1 MASLSYTPLTS
12 NTLLRFGENVLD
24 RNDDSYSSPIDITAI
39 FEDGIDIGGQ
49 VFSEI
54 YLNNNGNVTFGSG
67 LSTYTPGVIGGTT
80 GLNIIAPFWADVDTR
95 ADVPDVPDGVFWD
108 IKEGRDSIVFT
119 WNQVGYYNSQI
130 NKLDTFQLE
139 LMDRGLGDVEII
151 FRYQSVN
158 WTTGGASGGV
168 DGLGGTI
175 ARAGFSLGG
184 LYFELPASGDQTG
197 MLELETQSGNLGVS
211 GVWQFLLRDGTPS
224 GFGTTDPDTYTGTM
238 NRDIWFGLEGNDTAS
253 GRGRG
258 DVIYG
263 NAGDDVLYGGA
274 GADRLYGEAGADSLY
289 GGTENDLLD
298 GGEGDDM
305 LTGGGGRD
313 TAAFQSGS
321 LQQMVVRLDLGT
333 ATGMGSDTL
342 VSIESAST
350 GAGAD
355 LLVGNDLNNLLSGGA
370 GADTLRGGDGADRLI
385 GGLGRDRLVGGADA
399 DRFVFQRGGGT
410 DRVADFQDGLDR
422 FEIGTGANS
431 FADITV
437 ADDGVN
443 VRISFADAVIIVE
456 NRLHTLINASDFVFV

>member
-238 NRDIWFGLEGNDTAS
+238 IRDIWFGLEGNDTAS

-313 TAAFQSGS
+313 TAGFQSGS

-456 NRLHTLINASDFVFV
+456 NRLHTLIDASDFVFV